1 MFSSTIGYGEARPR
15 YSVGDT
21 KVKVSLVVVVDSR
34 CCFSDNNDGLVHCW
48 KISREGTSCLEAV
61 ERVILRLKANELFF
75 TVV

>member
-1 MFSSTIGYGEARPR
+1 
-15 YSVGDT
+15 
-21 KVKVSLVVVVDSR
+21 
-34 CCFSDNNDGLVHCW
+34 LVHCW